1 MSQKR
6 GGCPVFK
13 ERRERLMLW
22 VPVTAIL
29 AAVLAGTT
37 LIAAL
42 QLNTAQSKIN
52 CATPW
57 LEKAVTLHDLHLK
70 DPTTTTEES
79 QLELMDQIMKAYEC
93 LTGKPMTEIKH

>member
-1 MSQKR
+1 MLTQ
-6 GGCPVFK
+6 
-13 ERRERLMLW
+13 RRKGALLW
-22 VPVTAIL
+22 VPLTAVL

-42 QLNTAQSKIN
+42 QLNAVQSKIA

-57 LEKAVTLHDLHLK
+57 LEKAVALHDLHLK

-79 QLELMDQIMKAYEC
+79 QLELMEQIMKAYE
-93 LTGKPMTEIKH
+93 